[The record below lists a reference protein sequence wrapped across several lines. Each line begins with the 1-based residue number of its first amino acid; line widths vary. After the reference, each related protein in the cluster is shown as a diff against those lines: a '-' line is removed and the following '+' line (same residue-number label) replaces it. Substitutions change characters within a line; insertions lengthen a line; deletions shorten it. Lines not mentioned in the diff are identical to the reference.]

1 MPKTS
6 VADFK
11 GDDGMNGA
19 ESLLE
24 TLGHNGIEVCFA
36 NPGTSE
42 MHFVAALDRQPH
54 VRGVLGLFEGVVTGA
69 ADGYSRMLDKPAATL
84 LHLGPGAANGLSS
97 LHNALRARASMVNII
112 GDHAGYHRSLDAPLT
127 SDIEGAVRPFSN
139 WVRTSPSANSIAKD
153 AADAIGYSL
162 SGQISSLILPA
173 DTAWNTADE
182 YTQPVNAVAST
193 PIAID
198 PAEVAASAARLR
210 ASGRRTAILLGGRAL
225 RSAQLETAA
234 QIAEATGA
242 TLLAET
248 FAARTERGAGR
259 PAVTKIPYPVEPS
272 VELLKDFDAL
282 ILIDAKPPVAFFAY
296 PDKPSVLTAPGTTFF
311 TLSPIGADSS
321 EALEALRECVGVG
334 PSSRGSGSSDIAHSA
349 DLELVRSTHRA
360 EFAPAQMP
368 SGTITV
374 GKLAAWL
381 SGAIP
386 ENAIVLDESITT
398 GRDFYDQTAGSHPH
412 DYLGGTG
419 GSIGWAL
426 PVGVGA
432 AISSPD
438 RKAIVLESDGSGM
451 YNPQALWTYAREQL
465 DVVVLIFANRK
476 YQILRNEMS
485 NVGVPDFGP
494 KAESLLDIGNPAIDW
509 VSLSH
514 GMGVPASRVETIEE
528 LDRDFRAGLADSGPR
543 LIEVLV

>member
-1 MPKTS
+1 MTD
-6 VADFK
+6 VE
-11 GDDGMNGA
+11 GDERMNGA
-19 ESLLE
+19 ETLLE

-84 LHLGPGAANGLSS
+84 LHLGPGAANGFSS

-127 SDIEGAVRPFSN
+127 SDIEGALRPFSN
-139 WVRTSPSANSIAKD
+139 WVRTSPSANSIADD
-153 AADAIGYSL
+153 AADAIGYSQ

-173 DTAWNTADE
+173 DTAWNMADR
-182 YTQPVNAVAST
+182 YTGPPNAVT
-193 PIAID
+193 PTPTEIN
-198 PAEVAASAARLR
+198 PGEVEAAAARLR
-210 ASGRRTAILLGGRAL
+210 NSGKRTAVLLGGRAL
-225 RSAQLETAA
+225 RSSQLETATR
-234 QIAEATGA
+234 IAEATGA

-248 FAARTERGAGR
+248 FAPRTERGAGR
-259 PAVTKIPYPVEPS
+259 PVVTKIPYPVEPS

-282 ILIDAKPPVAFFAY
+282 ILIDARPPVAFFAY

-311 TLSPIGADSS
+311 TLSPIGADSQVALDALHDAIGS
-321 EALEALRECVGVG
+321 GHGRAAGAGEALDAGSDRRARYA
-334 PSSRGSGSSDIAHSA
+334 PAPRPSGS
-349 DLELVRSTHRA
+349 TT
-360 EFAPAQMP
+360 PA
-368 SGTITV
+368 
-374 GKLAAWL
+374 KLAAWL
-381 SGAIP
+381 SGVIP

-398 GRDFYDQTAGSHPH
+398 GRDFYAQTAGSAPH

-438 RKAIVLESDGSGM
+438 RKVIVLESDGSGM
-451 YNPQALWTYAREQL
+451 YMPQSLWTYAREQL

-494 KAESLLDIGNPAIDW
+494 KAESLLDIGNPDIDW
-509 VSLSH
+509 VSLSQS
-514 GMGVPASRVETIEE
+514 MGVPASRVETIDD
-528 LDRDFRAGLADSGPR
+528 LDRDFQAALADSGPR
-543 LIEVLV
+543 LIEVVL

>member
-1 MPKTS
+1 MGDTS
-6 VADFK
+6 MTDFE
-11 GDDGMNGA
+11 GDEGMNGA

-97 LHNALRARASMVNII
+97 LHNALRARTSMVNII

-127 SDIEGAVRPFSN
+127 SDIEGALRPFSN
-139 WVRTSPSANSIAKD
+139 WVRTSPSANVIAKD

-162 SGQISSLILPA
+162 PGRISSLILPA
-173 DTAWNTADE
+173 DTAWNTADG
-182 YTQPVNAVAST
+182 YTQPPNAGAPT
-193 PIAID
+193 PTSIN
-198 PAEVAASAARLR
+198 PAEVDAAAARLR
-210 ASGRRTAILLGGRAL
+210 EAGPRTAILLGGRAL
-225 RSAQLETAA
+225 RTAQLDAA
-234 QIAEATGA
+234 ARIAEATGA

-259 PAVTKIPYPVEPS
+259 PTVTKIPYPVEPS
-272 VELLKDFDAL
+272 VELLKNFDAL
-282 ILIDAKPPVAFFAY
+282 IFVDAKPPVAFFAY

-311 TLSPIGADSS
+311 TLSPIGADSQQ
-321 EALEALRECVGVG
+321 ALEALSETVGSRRNSSSVAEVAG
-334 PSSRGSGSSDIAHSA
+334 SPPAQPS
-349 DLELVRSTHRA
+349 LRA
-360 EFAPAQMP
+360 ELALAPVP
-368 SGTITV
+368 SGTITAA
-374 GKLAAWL
+374 KLAAWL

-398 GRDFYDQTAGSHPH
+398 GRDFYAQTTGSQPH

-426 PVGVGA
+426 PVGAGA
-432 AISSPD
+432 AISSPE
-438 RKAIVLESDGSGM
+438 RKVIVLESDGSGM
-451 YNPQALWTYAREQL
+451 YNPQSLWTYAREQL
-465 DVVVLIFANRK
+465 DIVVLIFANRK

-509 VSLSH
+509 VSLSQ
-514 GMGVPASRVETIEE
+514 GMGVPATRVETIEE
-528 LDRDFRAGLADSGPR
+528 LDRDFSAGMADSGPR

>member
-1 MPKTS
+1 
-6 VADFK
+6 
-11 GDDGMNGA
+11 MNGA

-97 LHNALRARASMVNII
+97 LHNALRARVSMVNII

-127 SDIEGAVRPFSN
+127 SDIEGALRPFSN

-173 DTAWNTADE
+173 DTAWNSADE
-182 YTQPVNAVAST
+182 YTQPPNAIAPT
-193 PIAID
+193 PVSAN
-198 PAEVAASAARLR
+198 PAEIEAAAVRLR
-210 ASGRRTAILLGGRAL
+210 ASGPRTAILLGGRAL
-225 RSAQLETAA
+225 RSSQLEVAV

-259 PAVTKIPYPVEPS
+259 PMVTKIPYPVEPS
-272 VELLKDFDAL
+272 VELLQNFDSL
-282 ILIDAKPPVAFFAY
+282 IFVDAKPPVAFFAY
-296 PDKPSVLTAPGTTFF
+296 PDKPSVLTAPDTTFF
-311 TLSPIGADSS
+311 TLSPIGADSLQ
-321 EALEALRECVGVG
+321 ALEDLHQAVGAG
-334 PSSRGSGSSDIAHSA
+334 PTDRRLAEAARSSRERSS
-349 DLELVRSTHRA
+349 LRA
-360 EFAPAQMP
+360 ELAPAPVP
-368 SGTITV
+368 SGTITAA
-374 GKLAAWL
+374 KLAAWL

-398 GRDFYDQTAGSHPH
+398 GRDFYAQTAGSQPH

-426 PVGVGA
+426 PVGAGA

-438 RKAIVLESDGSGM
+438 RKVVVLESDGSGM
-451 YNPQALWTYAREQL
+451 YNPQSLWTYAREQL
-465 DVVVLIFANRK
+465 DIVVLIFANRK

-514 GMGVPASRVETIEE
+514 GMGVPATRVETIED

>member
-1 MPKTS
+1 MT
-6 VADFK
+6 DFEE
-11 GDDGMNGA
+11 DEGMNGA

-54 VRGVLGLFEGVVTGA
+54 IRGVLGLFEGVVTGA

-97 LHNALRARASMVNII
+97 LHNALRARTSMVNVI
-112 GDHAGYHRSLDAPLT
+112 GDHAGYHRGLDAPLT
-127 SDIEGAVRPFSN
+127 SDIEGALRPFSN

-173 DTAWNTADE
+173 DTAWNMADG
-182 YTQPVNAVAST
+182 YTGPPNSVAPT
-193 PIAID
+193 PPSIN
-198 PAEVAASAARLR
+198 PAEVDAAAKRLR
-210 ASGRRTAILLGGRAL
+210 EFGSRTAILLGGRAL
-225 RSAQLETAA
+225 RAEQLDVAA
-234 QIAEATGA
+234 RIAEATGA
-242 TLLAET
+242 TLMAET

-282 ILIDAKPPVAFFAY
+282 IFIDAKPPVAFFAY

-311 TLSPIGADSS
+311 TLSPIGADSRQALDALQ
-321 EALEALRECVGVG
+321 EALGSATAGNHLAEAAGN
-334 PSSRGSGSSDIAHSA
+334 SSARSS
-349 DLELVRSTHRA
+349 LRA
-360 EFAPAQMP
+360 ELAPASVP
-368 SGTITV
+368 TGTINPA
-374 GKLAAWL
+374 KLAAWL
-381 SGAIP
+381 SGAVP

-398 GRDFYDQTAGSHPH
+398 GRDFYAQTAGSQPH

-426 PVGVGA
+426 PVGAGA

-438 RKAIVLESDGSGM
+438 RKVIVLESDGSGM
-451 YNPQALWTYAREQL
+451 YNPQSLWTYAREQL
-465 DVVVLIFANRK
+465 DIVVLIFANRK

-494 KAESLLDIGNPAIDW
+494 KAESLLDIGNPDIDW

-514 GMGVPASRVETIEE
+514 GMGVPATRVETIEE

-543 LIEVLV
+543 LIEVLI

>member
-1 MPKTS
+1 MT
-6 VADFK
+6 DFE
-11 GDDGMNGA
+11 GDEGMNGA

-84 LHLGPGAANGLSS
+84 LHLGPGAANGLSN

-127 SDIEGAVRPFSN
+127 SDIEGALRPFSN

-162 SGQISSLILPA
+162 PGNISSLILPA

-182 YTQPVNAVAST
+182 YTQPPNAVSST
-193 PIAID
+193 PRSLD
-198 PAEVAASAARLR
+198 PSEVDAAAARLKD
-210 ASGRRTAILLGGRAL
+210 AGPRTAILLGGRAL
-225 RSAQLETAA
+225 RSAQLEVAA
-234 QIAEATGA
+234 QIAAATGA

-259 PAVTKIPYPVEPS
+259 PSVTKVPYPVEPS
-272 VELLKDFDAL
+272 VELLKNFDAL
-282 ILIDAKPPVAFFAY
+282 IVIDAKPPVAFFAY
-296 PDKPSVLTAPGTTFF
+296 PDKPSVLTAPGTTFL
-311 TLSPIGADSS
+311 TPSPIGVDSLQ
-321 EALEALRECVGVG
+321 ALEALSEAT
-334 PSSRGSGSSDIAHSA
+334 GSGKAGIGLAEVGGSSPVHSS
-349 DLELVRSTHRA
+349 LRA
-360 EFAPAQMP
+360 EFAPAALP
-368 SGTITV
+368 GGTIT
-374 GKLAAWL
+374 GAKLAAWL

-398 GRDFYDQTAGSHPH
+398 GRDFYAQTAQSHPH

-426 PVGVGA
+426 PVGAGA

-438 RKAIVLESDGSGM
+438 RKVIVLESDGSGM
-451 YNPQALWTYAREQL
+451 YMPQSLWTYAREQL
-465 DVVVLIFANRK
+465 DVVVLVFANRK

-494 KAESLLDIGNPAIDW
+494 KAESLLDIGNPDIDW

-514 GMGVPASRVETIEE
+514 GMGVPATRVETIEE

>member
-1 MPKTS
+1 MT
-6 VADFK
+6 DFE
-11 GDDGMNGA
+11 GDEDMNGA

-24 TLGHNGIEVCFA
+24 TLGHNSIEVCFA

-112 GDHAGYHRSLDAPLT
+112 GDHAGYHRGLDAPLT
-127 SDIEGAVRPFSN
+127 SDIEGALRPFSN

-153 AADAIGYSL
+153 AADAIEYSL
-162 SGQISSLILPA
+162 PGRISSLILPA
-173 DTAWNTADE
+173 DTAWNTADQ
-182 YTQPVNAVAST
+182 YTQPVNAVAPAPVS
-193 PIAID
+193 IN
-198 PAEVAASAARLR
+198 PAEVEAAAARLWE
-210 ASGRRTAILLGGRAL
+210 AGDRTAILLGGRAL
-225 RSAQLETAA
+225 RTAQLDAA
-234 QIAEATGA
+234 ARIAEATGA

-259 PAVTKIPYPVEPS
+259 PTVTKIPYPVEPS
-272 VELLKDFDAL
+272 VELLKNFDAL
-282 ILIDAKPPVAFFAY
+282 IFVDAKPPVAFFAY

-311 TLSPIGADSS
+311 TLSPIGADSRQ
-321 EALEALRECVGVG
+321 ALEALNEAVGSRQN
-334 PSSRGSGSSDIAHSA
+334 SSSVAEAASSS
-349 DLELVRSTHRA
+349 
-360 EFAPAQMP
+360 PAQPSLRANLAPTPAP
-368 SGTITV
+368 SGTITAT
-374 GKLAAWL
+374 KLAAWL

-398 GRDFYDQTAGSHPH
+398 GRDVYAQTTESQPH

-426 PVGVGA
+426 PVGAGA

-438 RKAIVLESDGSGM
+438 RKVIVLESDGSGM
-451 YNPQALWTYAREQL
+451 YMPQSLWTYAREQL
-465 DVVVLIFANRK
+465 DIVVLIFANRK

-509 VSLSH
+509 VSLSQ
-514 GMGVPASRVETIEE
+514 GMGVPATRVETIEE
-528 LDRDFRAGLADSGPR
+528 LDRDFSAGLADSGPR

>member
-1 MPKTS
+1 MT
-6 VADFK
+6 DFE
-11 GDDGMNGA
+11 GDEGMNGA

-97 LHNALRARASMVNII
+97 LHNALRARTSMVNII

-127 SDIEGAVRPFSN
+127 SDIEGALRPFSN
-139 WVRTSPSANSIAKD
+139 WVRTSPSANVIAKD

-162 SGQISSLILPA
+162 PGRISSLILPA
-173 DTAWNTADE
+173 DTAWNTADG
-182 YTQPVNAVAST
+182 YTQPPNAGAPT
-193 PIAID
+193 PTSIN
-198 PAEVAASAARLR
+198 PAEVDAAAARLR
-210 ASGRRTAILLGGRAL
+210 EAGPRTAILLGGRAL
-225 RSAQLETAA
+225 RTAQLDAA
-234 QIAEATGA
+234 ARIAEATGA

-259 PAVTKIPYPVEPS
+259 PTVTKIPYPVEPS
-272 VELLKDFDAL
+272 VELLKNFDAL
-282 ILIDAKPPVAFFAY
+282 IFVDAKPPVAFFAY

-311 TLSPIGADSS
+311 TLSPIGADSQQ
-321 EALEALRECVGVG
+321 ALEALSETVGSRRNSSSVAEAAG
-334 PSSRGSGSSDIAHSA
+334 SPPAQPS
-349 DLELVRSTHRA
+349 LRA
-360 EFAPAQMP
+360 ELALAPVP
-368 SGTITV
+368 SGTITAA
-374 GKLAAWL
+374 KLAAWL

-398 GRDFYDQTAGSHPH
+398 GRDFYAQTTGSQPH

-426 PVGVGA
+426 PVGAGA
-432 AISSPD
+432 AISSPE
-438 RKAIVLESDGSGM
+438 RKVIVLESDGSGM
-451 YNPQALWTYAREQL
+451 YNPQSLWTYAREQL
-465 DVVVLIFANRK
+465 DIVVLIFANRK

-509 VSLSH
+509 VSLSQ
-514 GMGVPASRVETIEE
+514 GMGVPATRVETIEE
-528 LDRDFRAGLADSGPR
+528 LDRDFSAGMADSGPR

>member
-1 MPKTS
+1 MSETCM
-6 VADFK
+6 ADFE

-97 LHNALRARASMVNII
+97 LHNALRARVSMVNII

-127 SDIEGAVRPFSN
+127 SDIEGALRPFSN

-173 DTAWNTADE
+173 DTAWNTADG
-182 YTQPVNAVAST
+182 YTQPPNAVAPT
-193 PIAID
+193 PASVN
-198 PAEVAASAARLR
+198 PSEVEAAAARLK
-210 ASGRRTAILLGGRAL
+210 AAGPRTAVLLGGRAL
-225 RSAQLETAA
+225 RTAQLEVAA

-259 PAVTKIPYPVEPS
+259 PTVTKIPYPVEPS
-272 VELLKDFDAL
+272 VELLKNFDSL
-282 ILIDAKPPVAFFAY
+282 IFVDAKPPVAFFAY

-311 TLSPIGADSS
+311 TLSPIGADSLQ
-321 EALEALRECVGVG
+321 ALEALNEAVGTGRNGNSVAEVA
-334 PSSRGSGSSDIAHSA
+334 GSSPARPS
-349 DLELVRSTHRA
+349 LRA
-360 EFAPAQMP
+360 EFAPVPVP
-368 SGTITV
+368 SGTINSA
-374 GKLAAWL
+374 KLAAWL
-381 SGAIP
+381 SDAIP

-398 GRDFYDQTAGSHPH
+398 GWNFYAQTAQSQPH

-426 PVGVGA
+426 PVGAGA

-438 RKAIVLESDGSGM
+438 RKVIVLESDGSGM
-451 YNPQALWTYAREQL
+451 YNPQSLWTYAREQL
-465 DVVVLIFANRK
+465 DIVVLIFANRK

-514 GMGVPASRVETIEE
+514 GMGVPATRVETIEE
-528 LDRDFRAGLADSGPR
+528 LDRDFHAGMADSGPR